1 MAPFGGDWNED
12 PKEFLDWF
20 FQCMGTAGDEFKA
33 KQFIYYLQAGSYADE
48 WYEELPQQ
56 EQQNWVSVEALFQ
69 KRWLKEEVISIKETI
84 TIENEHQPAP
94 TTSHIITL
102 DPIHDSE
109 ADSQD
114 ISEGDD
120 ERNERNVSH
129 DVTTTS
135 PTATT
140 TLFDQKPLPSPES
153 THKLCLDTTQ
163 QHLVAPSTLLITP
176 RQPQNTSQA
185 VATSLSTPVPFRA
198 PCHQKPSESAETFRK
213 LLQEPSEGIQDTSRR
228 TGYPNFEKKSTD
240 FTQSPS
246 YPPRRTDF
254 AQTASEHL
262 RNTATTF
269 SDPNKTQNANSR
281 LHFRSNHQN
290 PQFRPTHPSYP
301 PRRTDFART
310 ASERLRNTST
320 TLSDLNE
327 TQNANSRP
335 HFCSN
340 H

>member
-33 KQFIYYLQAGSYADE
+33 KQFIYYLQADSYADE
-48 WYEELPQQ
+48 WYEEIPQQ
-56 EQQNWVSVEALFQ
+56 EQQNWVSVEALFR

-102 DPIHDSE
+102 DPLHDSE

-120 ERNERNVSH
+120 ERNVSH

-228 TGYPNFEKKSTD
+228 TGYPNFEKNRPISPNPPHTPPDEPISPEPPPNASGTHPPPSATSTKPKTPIAD
-240 FTQSPS
+240 
-246 YPPRRTDF
+246 RVF
-254 AQTASEHL
+254 AQTIEI
-262 RNTATTF
+262 RNLGLPTLKSFSTVATRTPPYLKGEF
-269 SDPNKTQNANSR
+269 R
-281 LHFRSNHQN
+281 LG
-290 PQFRPTHPSYP
+290 
-301 PRRTDFART
+301 
-310 ASERLRNTST
+310 
-320 TLSDLNE
+320 
-327 TQNANSRP
+327 
-335 HFCSN
+335 
-340 H
+340 

>member
-33 KQFIYYLQAGSYADE
+33 KQFIYYLQADSYADE
-48 WYEELPQQ
+48 WYEEIPQQ
-56 EQQNWVSVEALFQ
+56 EQQNWVSVEALFR

-102 DPIHDSE
+102 DPLHDSE

-228 TGYPNFEKKSTD
+228 TGYPNFEKKLTD

-246 YPPRRTDF
+246 YPPDEPISPEPPPNTSETQPPPSANPTKPKTPIAARIFT
-254 AQTASEHL
+254 QTVKICNVGLPTPYTPSDKPISPQPPP
-262 RNTATTF
+262 NT
-269 SDPNKTQNANSR
+269 SK
-281 LHFRSNHQN
+281 
-290 PQFRPTHPSYP
+290 THPP
-301 PRRTDFART
+301 PSATPTKPKTPIAD
-310 ASERLRNTST
+310 
-320 TLSDLNE
+320 
-327 TQNANSRP
+327 
-335 HFCSN
+335 HI
-340 H
+340 

>member
-33 KQFIYYLQAGSYADE
+33 KQFIYYLQADSYADE

-56 EQQNWVSVEALFQ
+56 EQQNWVSVEALFR

-84 TIENEHQPAP
+84 TIKNEHQPAP

-102 DPIHDSE
+102 DPLHDSE

-153 THKLCLDTTQ
+153 MHKLCLDTTQ

-198 PCHQKPSESAETFRK
+198 PCHQKPSESAETRLSAVRSGPGLGPILRTWPWPSRSSPHCVWPWPWPSADPDLGVGPGPVQVQTWPHRK
-213 LLQEPSEGIQDTSRR
+213 PHQQFDYFIYNLKNRHSSKKEPTNQ
-228 TGYPNFEKKSTD
+228 
-240 FTQSPS
+240 
-246 YPPRRTDF
+246 
-254 AQTASEHL
+254 
-262 RNTATTF
+262 
-269 SDPNKTQNANSR
+269 
-281 LHFRSNHQN
+281 SNHH
-290 PQFRPTHPSYP
+290 R
-301 PRRTDFART
+301 
-310 ASERLRNTST
+310 
-320 TLSDLNE
+320 
-327 TQNANSRP
+327 
-335 HFCSN
+335 
-340 H
+340 